1 MLLVLDNRYFTT
13 TRAGEGTSL
22 RCGSRVE
29 GKSDVAFLYV
39 MDNKDVIS
47 RGEVTD
53 FLNRTFAAGGEKVRK
68 YDRHKIYTL
77 KQGKEIA
84 YFAVC
89 GGIILLSD
97 SDLYIEDGLKQFD
110 LEEAGEGVKPHY
122 QNLNKYFSAGAGI
135 NILLNTGAFTELM
148 PLYIQ
153 VKKVFPHV
161 DITRFF
167 KWGALDGDS
176 AARGFV

>member
-1 MLLVLDNRYFTT
+1 MKAHPYVV
-13 TRAGEGTSL
+13 AA
-22 RCGSRVE
+22 RVE

-97 SDLYIEDGLKQFD
+97 SDLYIEDGLNNSTLK
-110 LEEAGEGVKPHY
+110 KPGKES
-122 QNLNKYFSAGAGI
+122 NPI
-135 NILLNTGAFTELM
+135 IR
-148 PLYIQ
+148 I
-153 VKKVFPHV
+153 
-161 DITRFF
+161 
-167 KWGALDGDS
+167 
-176 AARGFV
+176 